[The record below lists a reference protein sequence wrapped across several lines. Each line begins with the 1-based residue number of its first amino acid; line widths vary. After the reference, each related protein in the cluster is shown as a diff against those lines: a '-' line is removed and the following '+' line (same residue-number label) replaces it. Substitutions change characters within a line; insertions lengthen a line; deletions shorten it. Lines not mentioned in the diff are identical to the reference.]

1 MQVLITSD
9 IHLGLSRKA
18 HFTAE
23 SSRRREMESRLVL
36 SKLLEAA
43 PYDMAI
49 CGGDLFDKY
58 SNPEDVIADAIP
70 FASQFDY
77 ILAANHDVTNRLDVA
92 SSLELVAMS
101 AACHDSA
108 TQVLFPNVPYHRAQ
122 IGHCT
127 AWFVP
132 HQLSQELF
140 LGALLACQ
148 EAAREMPGVHDVLF
162 THCSYDLGFELSAA
176 SLNMPRELAE
186 QLLYT
191 FAFIFLGHEHVP
203 RSDFDERLFVIGSH
217 YPTAFDNLGDK
228 RYLIWD
234 TARMAVTSHTHWVS
248 EQYVYQGPISEAP
261 SGKDYYDLSG
271 KVTSKEVVQM
281 FKAGAMAVRVQ
292 AQDNQHTDFEKQSMS
307 LTSLP
312 EQISQELK
320 TDKTLLA
327 LWLELSGDPDA

>member
-1 MQVLITSD
+1 
-9 IHLGLSRKA
+9 
-18 HFTAE
+18 
-23 SSRRREMESRLVL
+23 MESRLVL

-43 PYDMAI
+43 PHDMAI

-92 SSLELVAMS
+92 SSLQLVAMS

-108 TQVLFPNVPYHRAQ
+108 TQVIFPDAPYYSAQ
-122 IGHCT
+122 IGKYHSDSPDQIGPRT

-140 LGALLACQ
+140 LEALRACQ
-148 EAAREMPGVHDVLF
+148 EAAKKMPGVHVLF
-162 THCSYDLGFELSAA
+162 THCSYDLSFELSAA

-234 TARMAVTSHTHWVS
+234 TARMTVTSHTHWVS